1 MVENKREGLLS
12 THNLWSFWDNISK
25 KGQEDII
32 GYYEAH
38 PSMWDYKT
46 LFYGEHNGSLEHGS
60 IYCMDLLLVTD
71 DLTLCDYFF
80 SKFMEYNPDNYL
92 KSSIWGESWRAQID
106 KIIESSKR
114 VLLRRTDV
122 IEIKCLKER
131 IFRFSSLSINDIYWK
146 DTHFFLQNYSK
157 KVYRHY
163 LNDRCSIERFT
174 MAFNIDFNNLDNIQT
189 SVFKLLQTNFGNG
202 LLEQYLIH
210 LEKQKEY
217 KKCIDLIAKVKN
229 RGWTNDFEK
238 RLNRCISKLEKKSF

>member
-1 MVENKREGLLS
+1 MFESKREGLLK
-12 THNLWSFWDNISK
+12 THNLWSFWDDIPK
-25 KGQEDII
+25 KSQEDII
-32 GYYEAH
+32 GYYETH
-38 PSMWDYKT
+38 PSFWDYKT
-46 LFYGEHNGSLEHGS
+46 LFYGEHGGSPEHGS
-60 IYCMDLLLVTD
+60 IYCMDLLFVTD

-80 SKFMEYNPDNYL
+80 SKFIEYNPDNYL

-106 KIIESSKR
+106 KIIESLKR
-114 VLLRRTDV
+114 VLLNRTDETE
-122 IEIKCLKER
+122 IEDLTER
-131 IFRFSSLSINDIYWK
+131 ILRFSSLSINDIYWI

-174 MAFNIDFNNLDNIQT
+174 KAFNIDFYNLDNIQ
-189 SVFKLLQTNFGNG
+189 SSFYKLLQSNCRNA

-217 KKCIDLIAKVKN
+217 KKCIDLIAKVNN